1 MLEIKHFQFHKGP
14 KKENDWG
21 SGNANNGWGDPRS
34 ADPRQSGMD
43 PREIRPDMRTTSNSE
58 AIRLLDHR
66 EQMRQ
71 MSSSD
76 MRGDPRG
83 IIN

>member
-1 MLEIKHFQFHKGP
+1 MIHKKGA

-21 SGNANNGWGDPRS
+21 AGGGNAGWGDPRA
-34 ADPRQSGMD
+34 ADPRSTGMD
-43 PREIRPDMRTTSNSE
+43 PREIRPDLRDMRSNNTDPMRM
-58 AIRLLDHR
+58 IDPR

-71 MSSSD
+71 MANSGD

-83 IIN
+83 